1 MTLQELDYFLT
12 ICQERSFSAA
22 ARKLFI
28 TQQGLSKAIANLE
41 QELTFPLFVRGRRG
55 VGLTRYGRELYPL
68 ALEARQLHQR
78 LDRCVARLQSQH
90 RQLRGGVAMGVLL
103 ALAPPALEELR
114 RALAPCQL
122 TLVETT
128 DLACEQGVAQ
138 GQLDFGVTVGPVDP
152 GQFDQVPLARRPMY
166 AVIRQDNP
174 LAAVRPVQLSR
185 LAGQQF
191 ILASDQFKSYYNFL
205 DYCRAHQFEPQIA
218 ATTMDMTVI
227 YDRVVRNGWVGISA
241 DMPNSPLDFP
251 GVALVP
257 FPIQEFPWQL
267 DLIFPRGRP
276 RSPQEQLIREAFP
289 RLLR

>member
-1 MTLQELDYFLT
+1 MKKTASIRKEDLIRDLQGCDGVIMRVAGLDADVL
-12 ICQERSFSAA
+12 SANPQ
-22 ARKLFI
+22 L
-28 TQQGLSKAIANLE
+28 KA
-41 QELTFPLFVRGRRG
+41 VGKHG
-55 VGLTRYGRELYPL
+55 VG
-68 ALEARQLHQR
+68 
-78 LDRCVARLQSQH
+78 
-90 RQLRGGVAMGVLL
+90 
-103 ALAPPALEELR
+103 
-114 RALAPCQL
+114 
-122 TLVETT
+122 
-128 DLACEQGVAQ
+128 
-138 GQLDFGVTVGPVDP
+138 VDSI
-152 GQFDQVPLARRPMY
+152 D
-166 AVIRQDNP
+166 
-174 LAAVRPVQLSR
+174 
-185 LAGQQF
+185 
-191 ILASDQFKSYYNFL
+191 L